1 MGRWYKEGIP
11 KEAGSPDDMV
21 DGFVTRDPALW
32 SDDEKPPE
40 INVFNYFKLDL
51 GMCHVSRSIICSI
64 RNLPRPATSS
74 TVCSTMER
82 IWCQARPDSQPW
94 TFWTLPTGQQPAK
107 EYRWTLT
114 ALT

>member
-1 MGRWYKEGIP
+1 MNTGNDPEGGLRYCEKPVDCVPIREFGYWASAMGRWYKEGIP

-51 GMCHVSRSIICSI
+51 GAGR
-64 RNLPRPATSS
+64 R
-74 TVCSTMER
+74 ER
-82 IWCQARPDSQPW
+82 
-94 TFWTLPTGQQPAK
+94 
-107 EYRWTLT
+107 
-114 ALT
+114 